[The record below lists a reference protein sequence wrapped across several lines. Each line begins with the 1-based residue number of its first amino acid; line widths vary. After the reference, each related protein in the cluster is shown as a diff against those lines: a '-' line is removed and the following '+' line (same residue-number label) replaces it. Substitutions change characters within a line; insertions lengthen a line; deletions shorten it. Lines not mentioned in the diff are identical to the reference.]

1 MEKYLPP
8 GIQQHPCFKYL
19 APSTK
24 IGIMKPCF
32 TLSMLVCA
40 SIFLISSC
48 RTSVFSS
55 GRSLDSTEMA
65 VQEKMDVINYAVLKE
80 QMAPSLAERNSGLA
94 NRGLLSTA
102 VSLGTNLVK
111 QMIAKDRARYTG
123 TYSFGA
129 TDLYFYDQLSTES
142 VFDPIGMQFKSFTMV
157 RTFQNRDG
165 QMDTAMTA
173 EFELDMDNPNE
184 IINNSIFRLKLK
196 DIHIDYSKSRVTRAQ
211 HNNINMDVEIVFT
224 TSFVNQHGQMFDNVE
239 LGKFY
244 LFLRDAPLDKNS
256 PEYTAY
262 YDKLKGQRLDGKS
275 FIVPRSFGYYK
286 NQDGEIK
293 QSYSQ
298 GAYSISANV
307 TETSKDK
314 FVTKILLD
322 NSSQLIDMLGNQV
335 KRFDRR

>member
-1 MEKYLPP
+1 M
-8 GIQQHPCFKYL
+8 
-19 APSTK
+19 
-24 IGIMKPCF
+24 M
-32 TLSMLVCA
+32 LSA
-40 SIFLISSC
+40 SALLFSSC
-48 RTSVFSS
+48 KTSLFAPRPV
-55 GRSLDSTEMA
+55 LEQTDMA
-65 VQEKMDVINYAVLKE
+65 VVEKMDVINYAVLKE
-80 QMAPSLAERNSGLA
+80 QMAPTLAERTSGFA

-123 TYSFGA
+123 NYSFGA

-142 VFDPIGMQFKSFTMV
+142 VFDPIGMQFKSFSLV
-157 RTFQNRDG
+157 RTFKNRDG
-165 QMDTAMTA
+165 NYDTAMTA

-196 DIHIDYSKSRVTRAQ
+196 DIQVDYPKAKVTRAQ
-211 HNNINMDVEIVFT
+211 QNNINMDVEIAFT
-224 TSFVNQHGQMFDNVE
+224 TSFVNQQGQMFDNVE

-256 PEYTAY
+256 PGYDTY
-262 YDKLKGQRLDGKS
+262 YSRIKGQRLDGKS

-293 QSYSQ
+293 QSFSQ
-298 GAYSISANV
+298 GAYSISAKV

-314 FVTKILLD
+314 FVTKILMD
-322 NSSQLIDMLGNQV
+322 NSSQLIDILGNQV
-335 KRFDRR
+335 KRLDRR

>member
-1 MEKYLPP
+1 M
-8 GIQQHPCFKYL
+8 
-19 APSTK
+19 
-24 IGIMKPCF
+24 M
-32 TLSMLVCA
+32 LSA
-40 SIFLISSC
+40 SALLFSSC
-48 RTSVFSS
+48 KTSLFAPRPV
-55 GRSLDSTEMA
+55 LEQTDMA
-65 VQEKMDVINYAVLKE
+65 VVEKMDVINYAVLKE
-80 QMAPSLAERNSGLA
+80 QMAPTLAERTSGFA

-123 TYSFGA
+123 NYSFGA

-142 VFDPIGMQFKSFTMV
+142 VFDPIGMQFKSFSLV
-157 RTFQNRDG
+157 RTFKNRDG
-165 QMDTAMTA
+165 NYDTAMTA

-196 DIHIDYSKSRVTRAQ
+196 DIQVDYPKAKVTRAQ
-211 HNNINMDVEIVFT
+211 QNNINMDVEIAFT
-224 TSFVNQHGQMFDNVE
+224 TSFVNQQGQMFDNVE

-256 PEYTAY
+256 QGYEAY
-262 YDKLKGQRLDGKS
+262 YSRIKGQRLDGKS

-293 QSYSQ
+293 QSFSQ
-298 GAYSISANV
+298 GAYSISAKV

-314 FVTKILLD
+314 FVTKILMD
-322 NSSQLIDMLGNQV
+322 NSSQLIDILGNQV
-335 KRFDRR
+335 KRLDRR

>member
-1 MEKYLPP
+1 MGIHYLPVC
-8 GIQQHPCFKYL
+8 HYL
-19 APSTK
+19 AAATK
-24 IGIMKPCF
+24 KIKMKRTIR
-32 TLSMLVCA
+32 TLCIPAFAFSF
-40 SIFLISSC
+40 FLSC
-48 RTSVFSS
+48 KSPQYSS
-55 GRSLDSTEMA
+55 GKSFDNTEMA

-80 QMAPSLAERNSGLA
+80 QMAPSMAERTSGAFA

-142 VFDPIGMQFKSFTMV
+142 VFDPIGMQFKSFTLV
-157 RTFQNRDG
+157 RTFTNREG
-165 QMDTAMTA
+165 VLDTAMTA

-196 DIHIDYSKSRVTRAQ
+196 DIDIDYSKAKVTRAQ
-211 HNNINMDVEIVFT
+211 KNNINMDIEIVFT
-224 TSFVNQHGQMFDNVE
+224 TSFVNNQGQMFDNVE

-244 LFLRDAPLDKNS
+244 LFLRDAPLDKSS
-256 PEYTAY
+256 PDYEKY
-262 YDKLKGQRLDGKS
+262 YANLRGRRLDGKS

-286 NQDGEIK
+286 NEEGEIK
-293 QSYSQ
+293 PSYSQ
-298 GAYSISANV
+298 GAYSISTKV

-314 FVTKILLD
+314 FVTKVLLD
-322 NSSQLIDMLGNQV
+322 NSSQLIDMLGTQM
-335 KRFDRR
+335 KRFDKR

>member
-1 MEKYLPP
+1 MNPRISLMM
-8 GIQQHPCFKYL
+8 L
-19 APSTK
+19 A
-24 IGIMKPCF
+24 
-32 TLSMLVCA
+32 A
-40 SIFLISSC
+40 SALLFSSC
-48 RTSVFSS
+48 KTSLFAPRPVPEQT
-55 GRSLDSTEMA
+55 DMA
-65 VQEKMDVINYAVLKE
+65 VVEKMDVINYAVLKE
-80 QMAPSLAERNSGLA
+80 QMAPTLAERTSGFA

-123 TYSFGA
+123 NYSFGA

-142 VFDPIGMQFKSFTMV
+142 VFDPIGMQFKSFTLV

-165 QMDTAMTA
+165 NFDTAMTA

-196 DIHIDYSKSRVTRAQ
+196 DIQVDYPKAKVTRAQ
-211 HNNINMDVEIVFT
+211 QNNINMDMEISFT
-224 TSFVNQHGQMFDNVE
+224 TSFVNQQGQMFDNVE

-256 PEYTAY
+256 PGYDAY
-262 YDKLKGQRLDGKS
+262 YSRIKGQRLDGKS

-293 QSYSQ
+293 QSFSQ
-298 GAYSISANV
+298 GAYSISAKV

-314 FVTKILLD
+314 FVTKILMD